1 MKLKSL
7 GLLLVV
13 CGLFGCAKPPAETAE
28 VTTGAVDDSP
38 PMPDA
43 QPPNG
48 GSGLTIAVVP
58 KATAHQFWTTVKAG
72 AEAAGAEAGATII
85 WKGPSSET
93 DIAGQRS
100 IVEDFVTQRVAAIV
114 LAATDADAL
123 VDTAKAAEAAG
134 VKVIAIDSGLNY
146 DALRSYVATDNVAAA
161 KLAGETLIQ
170 LIGGQGKVG
179 VIPFVKGAGS
189 SEERE
194 KGFKDAV
201 AAAQGVEL
209 AATDYSDSNA
219 AKAKEVT
226 QDMLTSVPD
235 LAGIFG
241 ANEPGAVGAAQALKE
256 MNKAGQVK
264 LVGFDGSPEEV
275 ELLEAGVIDAL
286 VLQDPYKMGY
296 LGVQTALKAC
306 QSEPV
311 EKRIDTGV
319 TVVTKANLQTPEVQ
333 KLLNP

>member
-1 MKLKSL
+1 VKLKSL

-13 CGLFGCAKPPAETAE
+13 CGLFGCAKPPAETADVPMTDE
-28 VTTGAVDDSP
+28 SP
-38 PMPDA
+38 AMPDA
-43 QPPNG
+43 APG
-48 GSGLTIAVVP
+48 ATGTLKIAVIP

-72 AEAAGAEAGATII
+72 AEAAGAEAGAEII

-100 IVEDFVTQRVAAIV
+100 IVEDFVTQKVNAIV
-114 LAATDADAL
+114 LAATDSDAL
-123 VDTAKAAEAAG
+123 VDTAKNSEAAG
-134 VKVIAIDSGLNY
+134 VPLIAIDSGLNY
-146 DALRSYVATDNVAAA
+146 PELRSYVATDNVAAA

-201 AAAQGVEL
+201 AAATGVEL

-296 LGVQTALKAC
+296 LGVQTAIKAC
-306 QSEPV
+306 RGEAV